1 MKLIQ
6 LKASNFKKLTAIE
19 IQLGDETIVAGNN
32 GSGKS
37 STLDAIKVLL
47 GGAKL
52 ADDKPVKNGAEE
64 AVLMGKVQGE
74 DGTVYLVHRSLKAAG
89 GTSIKITGEDGREFK
104 SPQALLDGML
114 GAAGAAG
121 IDPIMFATVK
131 PEKRMEMMREL
142 VKLDFSDL
150 NARKKATEELR
161 RDVTRDKEAIQ
172 AKWRDRPPHTDV
184 PEKEIDLSELA
195 AELQA
200 ANEHNAKIVNL
211 GGTVDLLTHDVARD
225 QAEVKRLEEELALV
239 KDRLTK
245 KQEALAAARQD
256 LNGAKPIQTD
266 AITARMNGVQETNA
280 KVRENLERLADRD
293 RFKEMEAQRVA
304 CEAELDAV
312 KAEREKRLAEAPFPI
327 PGLSF
332 GEGDIE
338 YNGVPFDQCSDGERI
353 RVSTA
358 TMLAMAGQVRVITIH
373 NASLLDK
380 ANLAIVRELA
390 KEHGAQLVLE
400 LVESDD
406 PMAIVIEDGQVKA

>member
-1 MKLIQ
+1 MKLVQ
-6 LKASNFKKLTAIE
+6 LQASNFKKLTAIE

-64 AVLMGKVQGE
+64 AVLMGTVKGD

-104 SPQALLDGML
+104 SPQALLDGLL

-150 NARKKATEELR
+150 DARKRTAEENR
-161 RDVTRDKEAIQ
+161 RDIARDITSLQ
-172 AKWRDRPPHTDV
+172 AKWRDRPKHDDIPDA
-184 PEKEIDLSELA
+184 EIDIADLA
-195 AELQA
+195 AELQKA
-200 ANEHNAKIVNL
+200 SEQNAYRLNL
-211 GGTVDLLTHDVARD
+211 SNCISSLTADVSRWKAEIIELERRLDETRRALARD
-225 QAEVKRLEEELALV
+225 ADAL
-239 KDRLTK
+239 DAATK
-245 KQEALAAARQD
+245 EFGGLSHID
-256 LNGAKPIQTD
+256 TD
-266 AITARMNGVQETNA
+266 AIASRMDGIQETNA

-327 PGLSF
+327 SGLSF